1 MLDWF
6 YFVTY
11 FVTVLNSGFHAYVLF
26 TGWTSRSFKIQNC
39 VQYFHDETFKSLF
52 IRLVVSTLNILY
64 FTRAYSMRSI
74 FAFQLLVFCF
84 LTTGYVV
91 RGHYMFVLYMVSFL
105 NGFIMFDIN
114 TLLLVFANAKGDP
127 FNHSVKEW
135 VDLVISIVVTFS
147 YFFVLGNSDVIAT
160 TIIQHARKK
169 AMRNRRDKKKK
180 QPKGIVLNVLD

>member
-1 MLDWF
+1 
-6 YFVTY
+6 
-11 FVTVLNSGFHAYVLF
+11 
-26 TGWTSRSFKIQNC
+26 
-39 VQYFHDETFKSLF
+39 
-52 IRLVVSTLNILY
+52 
-64 FTRAYSMRSI
+64 MRSI